1 LKEKNI
7 IFDLKDLQEEK
18 STTLKR
24 QLTTTTEYGFSF
36 ELIENIELKDYGLK
50 LLDFKKSVYNKELFI
65 KIVDVLDDKGKNL
78 EIQIRNITFR
88 SILIVDTNYKAS

>member
-1 LKEKNI
+1 MKEKNI

>member
-1 LKEKNI
+1 MKEKNI
-7 IFDLKDLQEEK
+7 FFELKDLQEEK
-18 STTLKR
+18 SSTLKR
-24 QLTTTTEYGFSF
+24 HFTTTIEYGFSF

>member
-1 LKEKNI
+1 MKEKNI

-88 SILIVDTNYKAS
+88 SILIVNTNYKAS